1 MSPEASLGDGV
12 VRLELHAHVVA
23 LRRDDLRGLR
33 ATELAMKFGIWG
45 QAAAHLY
52 EVILTDL

>member
-1 MSPEASLGDGV
+1 MGPEAPLGDCV

-23 LRRDDLRGLR
+23 LRCDDLGGLG
-33 ATELAMKFGIWG
+33 ATELAMKLGVG
-45 QAAAHLY
+45 GEAAAHLY